1 MKKNYTYDDV
11 CLIPQMTML
20 RSRSD
25 ADTVVPFGR
34 NNESKLL
41 APFISAN
48 MDTVT
53 GPEMAAVMWDVGGI
67 GALHRFNTV
76 KEACRDFL
84 KVKEIN
90 PIAECIVSVGV
101 HDYEDRCTELAKAGA
116 KYFVVDIAHGHSIAM
131 KETPTWMK
139 NNLRLN
145 NGDRPY
151 IIAGNV
157 ATPLAVRHLSEW
169 GADVIKVGIGP
180 GACCKTRIVTGHGV
194 PQFSAVLDCAREASR
209 LGVKTIA
216 DGGIRNSGDIVKAF
230 AAGTDFVMLGSLLSG
245 TKEAPGEMI
254 TKVTER
260 GDKQHF
266 KVYRGM
272 ASDSAREDRGKAY
285 NDQYSY
291 VPAAEGVKTL
301 VPYKGTAHSII
312 MQLKK
317 GLKSGM
323 SYCNA
328 TKVDE
333 IKDCALF
340 ELQTSSGF
348 SEGKPHI
355 LG

>member
-11 CLIPQMTML
+11 CLIPQMTNL
-20 RSRSD
+20 RSRND
-25 ADTVVPFGR
+25 AKTIVTFGR
-34 NNESKLL
+34 NNEIKLL

-53 GPEMAAVMWDVGGI
+53 GPEMAALIWDVGGI

-76 KEACRDFL
+76 EEACKDYL
-84 KVKEIN
+84 EVKKIN
-90 PIAECIVSVGV
+90 PPAECIVSVGV
-101 HDYEDRCTELAKAGA
+101 HDYKERCEELAKVGA

-131 KETPTWMK
+131 KEALSWMK
-139 NNLRLN
+139 SNLRLK
-145 NGDRPY
+145 NGDKPY

-169 GADVIKVGIGP
+169 GADVVKVGIGP

-194 PQFSAVLDCAREASR
+194 PQFSAVLDCAKEAHR

-245 TKEAPGEMI
+245 TKEAPGQVI

-272 ASDSAREDRGKAY
+272 ASDSARKDRGKEY
-285 NDQYSY
+285 NDKYSY

-301 VPYKGTAHSII
+301 VPYKGSAHDII
-312 MQLKK
+312 LQLKK

-328 TKVDE
+328 ISIDE

-348 SEGKPHI
+348 NEGKPHI

>member
-1 MKKNYTYDDV
+1 
-11 CLIPQMTML
+11 
-20 RSRSD
+20 
-25 ADTVVPFGR
+25 
-34 NNESKLL
+34 
-41 APFISAN
+41 
-48 MDTVT
+48 
-53 GPEMAAVMWDVGGI
+53 
-67 GALHRFNTV
+67 
-76 KEACRDFL
+76 
-84 KVKEIN
+84 
-90 PIAECIVSVGV
+90 
-101 HDYEDRCTELAKAGA
+101 
-116 KYFVVDIAHGHSIAM
+116 
-131 KETPTWMK
+131 
-139 NNLRLN
+139 
-145 NGDRPY
+145 
-151 IIAGNV
+151 
-157 ATPLAVRHLSEW
+157 
-169 GADVIKVGIGP
+169 
-180 GACCKTRIVTGHGV
+180 
-194 PQFSAVLDCAREASR
+194 
-209 LGVKTIA
+209 
-216 DGGIRNSGDIVKAF
+216 
-230 AAGTDFVMLGSLLSG
+230 MLGSLLSG

-348 SEGKPHI
+348 NEGKPHI